1 MDVLKNGS
9 AQGEGGG
16 CGCELRL
23 TSFLFISAISGKP
36 SGFPDYAL
44 SWENVSTDVLSKMW
58 FIISF
63 WEILKILGYLLSIQ
77 QSPV

>member
-44 SWENVSTDVLSKMW
+44 SRENVSSDVLSKM
-58 FIISF
+58 
-63 WEILKILGYLLSIQ
+63 
-77 QSPV
+77 